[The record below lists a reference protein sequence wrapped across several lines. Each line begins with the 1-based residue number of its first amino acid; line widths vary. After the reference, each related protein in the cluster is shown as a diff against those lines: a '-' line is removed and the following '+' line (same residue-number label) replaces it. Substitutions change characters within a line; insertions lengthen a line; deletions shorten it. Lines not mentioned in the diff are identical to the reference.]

1 MTKFHGLGDRRDAKL
16 DHDGVGVAVDDLS
29 VELVSVLD
37 LVPRLDLVLRELD
50 HLPAERS
57 HTLGDLETGQLA
69 DLR

>member
-1 MTKFHGLGDRRDAKL
+1 MAKLHGLGDRRDAKL